1 MSVKENIIAILKE
14 LMPSKDLTGV
24 NDIVEGGYLDSMELM
39 ALIMNLCD
47 TFGVEISFEEITPE
61 NFNSIDAMAGMIE
74 KLKN

>member
-24 NDIVEGGYLDSMELM
+24 NDIVEGGYLDSMELV